1 MKAKLKIVKIGG
13 VVINDEARLESFL
26 KYFSAIEGHKLLV
39 HGGGRKATEL
49 SSSLGLETKMVA
61 GRRITDEA
69 GLEVVTMVY
78 AGLVNKRIVAKLQ
91 ALDCNAL
98 GMSGA
103 DANSILAHKRI
114 GSEIDYGFAGD
125 VDGIEGGMV
134 ASLLH
139 LGLTPVFCA
148 ITHDKKGQLL
158 NTNADTIAAE
168 LARALCDAFEVELI
182 YCFEKQGVLEDVEN
196 EDSVIENIDLGK
208 FNDMKSKGLISEG
221 MLPKLE
227 NAFRA
232 LENGVD
238 IIRIGP
244 PELLMHGN
252 RTHTVLT
259 L

>member
-13 VVINDEARLESFL
+13 VVINDEDRLESFL

-91 ALDCNAL
+91 ALDCNAM

-125 VDGIEGGMV
+125 VDGIEGDMV

-148 ITHDKKGQLL
+148 ITHDKRGQLL

-208 FNDMKSKGLISEG
+208 FNDMKSKGLISDG
-221 MLPKLE
+221 MLPKL
-227 NAFRA
+227 
-232 LENGVD
+232 
-238 IIRIGP
+238 
-244 PELLMHGN
+244 
-252 RTHTVLT
+252 
-259 L
+259 